1 MPGEPVAG
9 QMRRDAPENSVP
21 NEQITV
27 RKRKTRILLNQERGA
42 EHDTMRNLP
51 GHETLGTQDG
61 FHHNMKA
68 VRAHNAALILEEA
81 PMQEELSRSPS
92 LNRSPTEIHF

>member
-1 MPGEPVAG
+1 MPGEPVTR
-9 QMRRDAPENSVP
+9 QAPENSGHP
-21 NEQITV
+21 EQQLTV